1 MFNIILAALAMSLAS
16 IPPKTET
23 ISFNLGKTK
32 CNILCTLKPG
42 QDKSKSYT
50 FIALHENEKSCI
62 TAFDN
67 FKSKIQCK
75 LFQLHQSGERLI
87 SLELNGKIMKFDPN
101 RIFSENGIT
110 NSLVLYNKIVVDSS
124 SSIVKD
130 FSKSILDLILPKNEN
145 TLIALHNNT
154 NNGYSINQYANLKN
168 ADSIFINNLLDP
180 DDFFLV
186 TNKNDYKFLKSK
198 KQNVVLQFSKSEN
211 DGSLS
216 NYCRV
221 KKIRYINI
229 EAENG
234 HISQQTFML
243 NFINELFT
251 DEGY

>member
-1 MFNIILAALAMSLAS
+1 MKFHIVLIILALSVAY

-23 ISFNLGKTK
+23 ISFKLGKKK
-32 CNILCTLKPG
+32 CNVSYTIKPG
-42 QDKSKSYT
+42 QDKNKHYI
-50 FIALHENEKSCI
+50 FIALHENERSCI
-62 TAFDN
+62 SAFNN
-67 FKSKIQCK
+67 FNSKVQCK

-101 RIFSENGIT
+101 RIFSENGIA
-110 NSLVLYNKIVVDSS
+110 NSLVLYNKRVVDSS
-124 SSIVKD
+124 SSIVMA
-130 FSKSILDLILPKNEN
+130 FSKSILDLILPKNEKN
-145 TLIALHNNT
+145 LIALHNNT
-154 NNGYSINQYANLKN
+154 NNEYSIKQYANLKN
-168 ADSIFINNLLDP
+168 ADSIFINNFLDP

-198 KQNVVLQFSKSEN
+198 KQNVVLQFNKSEN

-234 HISQQTFML
+234 HVIQQTNML
-243 NFINELFT
+243 NLINQLL
-251 DEGY
+251 